1 MDYKEIY
8 NIIQDISYDDKIK
21 NSLENLYLYLC
32 EIENMIQNNNDYI
45 PKNDNHDEFRYK
57 LQVIEQ
63 QIADIDELLLR

>member
-32 EIENMIQNNNDYI
+32 EIENMIQNNNDYT

-63 QIADIDELLLR
+63 QIAEIDELLLR